1 MKLLQLTKI
10 KKSLTQLNTELVL
23 VYRETEREI
32 KRSPLQSIL
41 ENFLCVNDS
50 TRKLSKIFFV
60 ENSTIYLFLIEKGDV
75 IRSKK

>member
-1 MKLLQLTKI
+1 MTKI

>member
-1 MKLLQLTKI
+1 MTKI

-50 TRKLSKIFFV
+50 TRKLSKSFFV